1 MALIIKTSF
10 LANASKDR
18 VWELI
23 TDIEKS
29 APCFPGAVL
38 GEKMSDGFYQGGFNV
53 KLGPMTFNF
62 SGKFGFTHLDHP
74 QYLAKISAS
83 GTDTKGRG
91 GAQGLIDVE
100 LIDIENQTQVN
111 ITSDVTLSGS
121 VAQYG
126 RGVGMIQAISQQ
138 LINEFG
144 KNLSAMIVDE
154 KPSQINATVAPTS
167 TDQGKPV
174 VGNSA
179 ANTSI
184 QVHQLLWQ
192 TLVAWIKNIF
202 TKKS

>member
-1 MALIIKTSF
+1 M
-10 LANASKDR
+10 ANATRDK
-18 VWELI
+18 VWDLI

-38 GEKMSDGFYQGGFNV
+38 GNKLPDGFYQGGFNV

-62 SGKFGFTHLDHP
+62 SGKFGFTELNAP
-74 QYLAKISAS
+74 NYLAKISAS

-100 LIDIENQTQVN
+100 LVEVANQTQVN
-111 ITSDVTLSGS
+111 ILSDVTLSGS

-144 KNLSAMIVDE
+144 KNLSIMIVDE
-154 KPSQINATVAPTS
+154 KPSQTITTSAPSSTEQPKPLVSASAT
-167 TDQGKPV
+167 
-174 VGNSA
+174 N
-179 ANTSI
+179 NSI
-184 QVHQLLWQ
+184 QIHQLLWQ
-192 TLVAWIKNIF
+192 TLIIWIKNIF
-202 TKKS
+202 IKKS

>member
-10 LANASKDR
+10 LANASKDK

-38 GEKMSDGFYQGGFNV
+38 GEKMPDGFYQGGFNV

-62 SGKFGFTHLDHP
+62 SGKFGFTHLDRP
-74 QYLAKISAS
+74 NYLAKISAS

-100 LIDIENQTQVN
+100 LVDVENQTQVN

-154 KPSQINATVAPTS
+154 KPSQPNATVS
-167 TDQGKPV
+167 TISIDQGKPV
-174 VGNSA
+174 LNTSA
-179 ANTSI
+179 TNKSI

-192 TLVAWIKNIF
+192 TLIAWIKNIF
-202 TKKS
+202 IKKS

>member
-10 LANASKDR
+10 LANASKDK
-18 VWELI
+18 VWDLI

-29 APCFPGAVL
+29 APCFPGAIL
-38 GEKMSDGFYQGGFNV
+38 GEQLPDGFYQGGFNV

-62 SGKFGFTHLDHP
+62 SGKFGFIELDHP
-74 QYLAKISAS
+74 NYLAKISAS

-100 LIDIENQTQVN
+100 LVELTNQTQVN

-154 KPSQINATVAPTS
+154 KPPETIATASPKSSVEA
-167 TDQGKPV
+167 KPSV
-174 VGNSA
+174 SNSA
-179 ANTSI
+179 ANNSI

-192 TLVAWIKNIF
+192 TLMAWIKNIF
-202 TKKS
+202 IKKS

>member
-10 LANASKDR
+10 MANATRDK
-18 VWELI
+18 VWDLI

-38 GEKMSDGFYQGGFNV
+38 GNKLPDGFYQGGFNV

-62 SGKFGFTHLDHP
+62 SGKFGFTELNAP
-74 QYLAKISAS
+74 NYLSKISAS

-100 LIDIENQTQVN
+100 LVEVANQTQVN
-111 ITSDVTLSGS
+111 ILSDVTLSGS

-144 KNLSAMIVDE
+144 KNLSIMIVDE
-154 KPSQINATVAPTS
+154 KPSQTITTSAPSSTEQPKPLVSASAT
-167 TDQGKPV
+167 
-174 VGNSA
+174 N
-179 ANTSI
+179 NSI
-184 QVHQLLWQ
+184 QIHQLLWQ
-192 TLVAWIKNIF
+192 TLIIWIKNIF
-202 TKKS
+202 IKKS

>member
-10 LANASKDR
+10 MANAARDK
-18 VWELI
+18 VWDLI

-38 GEKMSDGFYQGGFNV
+38 GDKLPDGFYQGGFNV

-62 SGKFGFTHLDHP
+62 SGKFGFTELHASN
-74 QYLAKISAS
+74 YLAKISAS

-100 LIDIENQTQVN
+100 LVEIENQTQVN

-154 KPSQINATVAPTS
+154 KPSQSIATDSPTS
-167 TDQGKPV
+167 TDQAKPL
-174 VGNSA
+174 VGSSG
-179 ANTSI
+179 ANNSI
-184 QVHQLLWQ
+184 QVHQILWQ
-192 TLVAWIKNIF
+192 TLIAWIKSMFI
-202 TKKS
+202 KKS

>member
-1 MALIIKTSF
+1 M
-10 LANASKDR
+10 ANASKDK

-29 APCFPGAVL
+29 APCFPGAIL
-38 GEKMSDGFYQGGFNV
+38 GEKMADGFYQGGFNV

-100 LIDIENQTQVN
+100 LVDVENQTQVN

-154 KPSQINATVAPTS
+154 KPSQTNATVS
-167 TDQGKPV
+167 TISIDQGKPV
-174 VGNSA
+174 LNTSA
-179 ANTSI
+179 TNKSI

-192 TLVAWIKNIF
+192 TLMAWIKNIF
-202 TKKS
+202 IKKS

>member
-10 LANASKDR
+10 MANATRDK
-18 VWELI
+18 VWDLI

-38 GEKMSDGFYQGGFNV
+38 GNKLPDGFYQGGFNV

-62 SGKFGFTHLDHP
+62 SGKFGFTELNAP
-74 QYLAKISAS
+74 NYLAKISAS

-100 LIDIENQTQVN
+100 LVEVANQTQVN
-111 ITSDVTLSGS
+111 ILSDVTLSGS

-144 KNLSAMIVDE
+144 KNLSIMIVDE
-154 KPSQINATVAPTS
+154 KPSQTITTSAPSSTEQPKPLVSASAT
-167 TDQGKPV
+167 
-174 VGNSA
+174 N
-179 ANTSI
+179 NSI
-184 QVHQLLWQ
+184 QIHQLLWQ
-192 TLVAWIKNIF
+192 TLIIWIKNIF
-202 TKKS
+202 IKKS

>member
-10 LANASKDR
+10 MANASKDK

-29 APCFPGAVL
+29 APCFPGAIL
-38 GEKMSDGFYQGGFNV
+38 GEKMADGFYQGGFNV

-100 LIDIENQTQVN
+100 LVDVENQTQVN

-154 KPSQINATVAPTS
+154 KPSQTNATVS
-167 TDQGKPV
+167 TISIDQGKPV
-174 VGNSA
+174 L
-179 ANTSI
+179 NTSTTNKSI

-192 TLVAWIKNIF
+192 TLMAWIKNIF
-202 TKKS
+202 IKKS

>member
-1 MALIIKTSF
+1 M
-10 LANASKDR
+10 ANASKDK

-29 APCFPGAVL
+29 APCFPGAIL
-38 GEKMSDGFYQGGFNV
+38 GEKMADGFYQGGFNV

-100 LIDIENQTQVN
+100 LVDVENQTQVN

-154 KPSQINATVAPTS
+154 KPSQTNAIVSPTS

-174 VGNSA
+174 LNASA
-179 ANTSI
+179 TNKSI

-192 TLVAWIKNIF
+192 TLMAWIKNIF
-202 TKKS
+202 IKKS